1 MLDKKDFIKA
11 IEYLIAVYP
20 EMEKQFNNQTTQ
32 SVWYEL
38 LGDIDGSTLLL
49 AIKTYASTQKF
60 APKPSQIR
68 EMALFTTRDSK
79 DWTEGWHLVIRSTGK
94 FGYYRESEALKWIA
108 ENDETA
114 AETIRRLGYKNLCL
128 SEDQMA
134 IRANFRQA
142 YNNQI
147 SKNKFYD
154 RLSDNTR
161 FAIEENRARAK
172 TQLKE
177 LGSNDLAQDILN
189 AIGDGRW
196 SLKEN

>member
-11 IEYLIAVYP
+11 VEYLIAIYP

-38 LGDIDGSTLLL
+38 LGDIDGRTLLI
-49 AIKTYASTQKF
+49 AIKTYASTEKF

-68 EMALFTTRDSK
+68 EMALLATRDTK
-79 DWTEGWHLVIRSTGK
+79 DWTEGWHIVIRSMGK

-108 ENDETA
+108 ENDEIA
-114 AETIRRLGYKNLCL
+114 AEAIRRLGYQNLCL
-128 SEDQMA
+128 AEDQVA

-147 SKNKFYD
+147 SKNKFYNQ
-154 RLSDNTR
+154 LPSNTR
-161 FAIEENRARAK
+161 LAIEENRARAK

-177 LGSNDLAQDILN
+177 LGSNDLAQEMLN
-189 AIGDGRW
+189 AIGDGR
-196 SLKEN
+196 